1 MANRLYPS
9 SETLLADFQ
18 DGVLTLTLNRP
29 DKLNAFSDSMLQDL
43 QDLTASAAS
52 DAQTRVLVLTG
63 AGRGFCAGQDLS
75 LRDPTQGPID
85 LGETLERCY
94 NPLIRQLTTMQ
105 KPVIAAVNGVAA
117 GAGANLAL
125 SADIVI
131 AAHSAKFIQ
140 PFSKIG
146 LVPDAGGSFSLV
158 QSLGLARAKGLSL
171 LADPIDAEKA
181 EEWGLIWKA
190 VPDEIFEKTLSDIT
204 EKLAKGPTR
213 AFGQIKTLLHQAT
226 HTDLDKQ
233 LDSERD
239 AQKLLGEGHDFAE
252 GVQAFMEKRPPQ
264 FKGK

>member
-1 MANRLYPS
+1 MTNKLYPS
-9 SETLLADFQ
+9 SETVLANLQ
-18 DGVLTLTLNRP
+18 DGALTLTLNRP
-29 DKLNAFSDSMLQDL
+29 DKLNAFSESMLQDL
-43 QDLTASAAS
+43 QDLTAAAAN
-52 DAQTRVLVLTG
+52 DANVRVLVLTG

-75 LRDPTQGPID
+75 LRDPAKGPID
-85 LGETLERCY
+85 LGETLERFY
-94 NPLIRQLTTMQ
+94 NPLIRQLANMQ
-105 KPVIAAVNGVAA
+105 KPVLAAVNGVAA

-125 SADIVI
+125 CADIVI

-190 VPDEIFEKTLSDIT
+190 VPDEIFEKTVLDIT

-213 AFGQIKTLLHQAT
+213 AFGQLKTLLDQAAYSS
-226 HTDLDKQ
+226 LDEQ
-233 LDSERD
+233 LDLERD

-252 GVQAFMEKRPPQ
+252 GVRAFMEKRPPE
-264 FKGK
+264 FKGE